1 MNETAAGRSV
11 GRRAQ
16 RPCDNRTVAV
26 LAYDGVNVFELG
38 IAMEVFGLADVGPDW
53 YRVAVCAQRSGVPVA
68 AGGVGLMA
76 QRSFRFLH
84 EAGTVIVPG
93 WRDIDEAPPEAVL
106 EALRRAHAR
115 GARIASICAGVF
127 IVAATGLL
135 DGRRVAAH
143 WRHAETLARRFP
155 RLRVDPKVLYVD
167 DEDILS
173 SAGRAAGL
181 DLCVHIVRK
190 DLGADVANEVARRLV
205 ISAHREGGQ
214 AQFLPEPTLAD
225 TDRLGDLRAWARAH
239 LDRDL
244 TIEALARKARTSRRT
259 LIRRFVESTGLPP
272 GEWVLQ
278 QRLSRA
284 RQLLEA
290 TSKPIED
297 IAALVGFGSADV
309 LRHHFRERF
318 ATSPIR
324 YRRAFKA

>member
-1 MNETAAGRSV
+1 M
-11 GRRAQ
+11 
-16 RPCDNRTVAV
+16 DNRTIAV

-38 IAMEVFGLADVGPDW
+38 IAMEVFGLSGIGPDW
-53 YRVAVCAQRSGVPVA
+53 YRVAVCGPRSGVSVA
-68 AGGVGLMA
+68 AGGGVKLLA
-76 QRSFRFLH
+76 EKSFRFLH

-93 WRDIDEAPPEAVL
+93 WHDVDASMPEPVL
-106 EALRRAHAR
+106 DALRRAHAR
-115 GARIASICAGVF
+115 GARIASICNGVYV
-127 IVAATGLL
+127 VAAAGLL

-143 WRHAETLARRFP
+143 WAQADALARRFP
-155 RLRVDPKVLYVD
+155 RLTVDPKVLYVD
-167 DEDILS
+167 DGDILS

-190 DLGADVANEVARRLV
+190 DFGATVANEVARRMV

-214 AQFLPEPTLAD
+214 AQFLPEPMLTDA
-225 TDRLGDLRAWARAH
+225 DRLGGLRAWARSH

-244 TIEALARKARTSRRT
+244 TIEALAAKARISRRT

-284 RQLLEA
+284 RRLLETTARPIEEIA
-290 TSKPIED
+290 TS
-297 IAALVGFGSADV
+297 AGFGSADV

-318 ATSPIR
+318 STSPIR
-324 YRRAFKA
+324 YRQAFRG